1 VIPDAPS
8 EGFVLP
14 DLGRA
19 ALADAWLLL
28 DAART
33 PGVPQ
38 GLLAA
43 GVKRTLTLEFPSAN
57 AYTRIQDFV
66 GSAQGRCFGWVGYDQ
81 LRADPLLALPTQG
94 RPRVVLPVA
103 HWVEP
108 AGVLSFRGAGPEAK
122 WEWRVKPDDPVLV
135 SEMTRAVKE
144 GMTAGGNHGHLNRL
158 ATPDESESSLDH
170 SAYLRAFDR
179 VRQHILRGDI
189 YELNLCRELRGDL
202 PPAFDSLRAFSALV
216 SRTAAPYSACIS
228 LGGQRI
234 LSASPE
240 CFLERLGDRLVSRPI
255 KGTAARHA
263 DPDADAAAAEHLR
276 TDVKERAENVM
287 ITDLVRNDL
296 SRVAQPGSVEV
307 EELCG
312 IHSFANVHQM
322 VSTVTCA
329 VREDASWDDIMRAT
343 FPMGSMT
350 GAPKLRAMEITA
362 EVEPVERGLYSGTVG
377 WAEPDGR
384 GGVGDFHLNVV
395 IRTLIADLANGKWSA
410 HVGGAITA
418 LADPEAEWEETR
430 LKARALLEVLAEGV
444 SNGTLD
450 ANLMESDS
458 HG

>member
-1 VIPDAPS
+1 MEPNAHS
-8 EGFVLP
+8 GGFVLP
-14 DLGRA
+14 KLGGA

-33 PGVPQ
+33 SELPQ

-43 GVKRTLTLEFPSAN
+43 GVKRALTLDVPSSDAFE
-57 AYTRIQDFV
+57 RIEQFV
-66 GSAQGRCFGWVGYDQ
+66 GAAEGRCFGWVGYDQ
-81 LRADPLLALPTQG
+81 LRADSLLALPPQDQ
-94 RPRVVLPVA
+94 PRVSMPMA
-103 HWVEP
+103 HWLEP
-108 AGVLSFRGAGPEAK
+108 AGVLSFRGAGPRAT
-122 WEWRVKPDDPVLV
+122 WNWLVKPEDPVLAE
-135 SEMTRAVKE
+135 EMVHAVVECRIIE
-144 GMTAGGNHGHLNRL
+144 GGREELNRRD
-158 ATPDESESSLDH
+158 THQGTESSLDH
-170 SAYLRAFDR
+170 DAYLNAFGR
-179 VRQHILRGDI
+179 VHRHIQRGDI

-202 PPAFDSLRAFSALV
+202 PVAFDALRAFSALV
-216 SRTAAPYSACIS
+216 SRTAAPYSAYIPFE
-228 LGGQRI
+228 GNRI

-240 CFLERLGDRLVSRPI
+240 CFLERSGDRLISRPI
-255 KGTAARHA
+255 KGTAARQSDPAA
-263 DPDADAAAAEHLR
+263 DSAAAERLR

-296 SRVAQPGSVEV
+296 SRVAQPISVEV

-322 VSTVTCA
+322 VSTVSCS
-329 VREDASWDDIMRAT
+329 VREDASWADILRAT

-362 EVEPVERGLYSGTVG
+362 EVEPVERGLYSGTIG

-395 IRTLIADLANGKWSA
+395 IRTLIADLVEGKWSA

-418 LADPEAEWEETR
+418 LAEAEAEWEETR
-430 LKARALLEVLAEGV
+430 LKAHALLEILAEGARD
-444 SNGTLD
+444 GTTDSRIL
-450 ANLMESDS
+450 ESDA